1 MLKAASGGRES
12 VHDTTEIRDNDK
24 EDVTMLMRFD
34 PFREVDRFAEQV
46 DQAFRQAGTSVPMDA
61 VRHADQVFINFDMP
75 GVDPDAIDVTVE
87 RDVLTVT
94 ATRRFERG
102 EGDEVL
108 ANERPQGTFTRRVLL
123 GESLDTSLLEAAY
136 DHGVL
141 SITIPVAEQ
150 AQPRKIEVGGG
161 HARATI
167 EAESHDTAE
176 GAS

>member
-1 MLKAASGGRES
+1 
-12 VHDTTEIRDNDK
+12 
-24 EDVTMLMRFD
+24 MLMRFD

-46 DQAFRQAGTSVPMDA
+46 DQAFRQAGTAIPMDA
-61 VRHADQVFINFDMP
+61 VRHGDRVFINLDLP
-75 GVDPDAIDVTVE
+75 GVDPDTIDVTVE

-94 ATRRFERG
+94 AARRFERS

-108 ANERPQGTFTRRVLL
+108 ANERPQGTFTRRILL
-123 GESLDTSLLEAAY
+123 GESLDTSQLEAAY

-161 HARATI
+161 HARASI
-167 EAESHDTAE
+167 EAKSHDPAE